1 MAPLSQHAHRGA
13 ALAPIARVREFYRIA
28 RERWGLVR
36 GNEAL
41 AGMMLQRGSGYDLS
55 AFSAYQLAH
64 CCLISAL
71 TLPTLAIR
79 SSTALTDG
87 GGAGDS

>member
-1 MAPLSQHAHRGA
+1 MAPPSQRAHRGA
-13 ALAPIARVREFYRIA
+13 AVAPIARVREFYRMA
-28 RERWGLVR
+28 RERWGVVR
-36 GNEAL
+36 GNGAL
-41 AGMMLQRGSGYDLS
+41 GGMMLQRGIGYGLS
-55 AFSAYQLAH
+55 AFSAYQLGH

-71 TLPTLAIR
+71 TLPTIAIR